1 MFWKNFASLC
11 KQRGMSPSAVCHDLG
26 LSATMVTKWKAGSHP
41 RYTTATSIAEYFGIT
56 VEELLNGKKEKQDYG
71 QALTVMDRHRVYMIP
86 MYETVSAGFGALA
99 VDHVVDYVPLA
110 IQSVAEA
117 KETICIKVSGDSMFP
132 KIEDGDIVQ
141 VLKQETVPNGAIAV
155 VLLDG
160 DEGLVKR
167 VAFGDSWIELQSINP
182 MYKPIRFNGSA
193 ASRVRVVGLVKRII
207 KEC

>member
-1 MFWKNFASLC
+1 MFKDNFIKLCNKHKVAPTAVVQEIGLTAS
-11 KQRGMSPSAVCHDLG
+11 
-26 LSATMVTKWKAGSHP
+26 TFTKWDSNTVP
-41 RYTTATSIAEYFGIT
+41 RRATLFKLAEYFGIT
-56 VEELLNGKKEKQDYG
+56 VEELLHGKEEKQDYG
-71 QALTVMDRHRVYMIP
+71 QTLTVMDSHRVYMIP
-86 MYETVSAGFGALA
+86 LYETASAGFGALA
-99 VDHVVDYVPLA
+99 VDYVVDYVPLA

-132 KIEDGDIVQ
+132 KIEDGDIIQ

-182 MYKPIRFNGSA
+182 MYKPIRFNGASV
-193 ASRVRVVGLVKRII
+193 SRVRVVGLVKRII

>member
-1 MFWKNFASLC
+1 MFWRNFILLC
-11 KQRGMSPSAVCHDLG
+11 KEKRVTPSAVCHALG
-26 LSATMVTKWKAGSHP
+26 LSSTMPSKWRAGSQP
-41 RYTTATSIAEYFGIT
+41 RAVTLEMIAEYFGVT
-56 VEELLNGKKEKQDYG
+56 TEELLHGKEEKQDYG
-71 QALTVMDRHRVYMIP
+71 QTLTVMDRHRVYMIP

-132 KIEDGDIVQ
+132 KIEDGDVVQ